1 MKLTIKQRKKL
12 INDFNPSSLVELKG
26 RNYKG
31 IYKLDLGDEKLYFFA
46 VKRQEYNET
55 SFRSILL
62 NLNDE
67 ALFNRLIKIKF
78 KGNYFKKILFVVG
91 DNFHW
96 LSI

>member
-12 INDFNPSSLVELKG
+12 INDFNQSSLVELKG

-31 IYKLDLGDEKLYFFA
+31 IYKLDLGNEKLYFFA

-55 SFRSILL
+55 SFRSIL
-62 NLNDE
+62 LNDE

-91 DNFHW
+91 NNFHW